1 MEIFGLNTI
10 PSLSIIW
17 HIQLFSLNESLGKV
31 CVSNAN
37 ENCYFLFHASKHP
50 HVLETLNGWTRSLSL
65 GMGRRRSQVPTGL
78 VKNFCPS
85 YLEISNYMWSSK
97 CQTQV
102 QTQNKHPRNAGELL
116 NAPRLFMNL
125 WEDRKFTNNTAQ
137 FPKSIKF
144 PKLQDNVK
152 CKSFK
157 IFSL

>member
-10 PSLSIIW
+10 PSLSIIS

-102 QTQNKHPRNAGELL
+102 QTQNKHPRNAGE
-116 NAPRLFMNL
+116 
-125 WEDRKFTNNTAQ
+125 
-137 FPKSIKF
+137 
-144 PKLQDNVK
+144 
-152 CKSFK
+152 
-157 IFSL
+157 